1 MAKKNNT
8 KKAKN
13 STKITKANI
22 NNDDEFGKLIKLIV
36 LVTVIFL
43 VFYGITFLVNRE
55 QEEEETQTGAQIQYD
70 NILIGDL
77 LTQPNDEYYVMVYD
91 SDDVYNVLYQ
101 TYLGLYASK
110 EDAIRYYTADLDNPF
125 NNSFVGEKANFEIK
139 TIKDLKL
146 NASTLLKIKD
156 GKIKEHYVGEKL
168 KEYLKEISASEED

>member
-1 MAKKNNT
+1 MAKKNT
-8 KKAKN
+8 
-13 STKITKANI
+13 TKIKKANI
-22 NNDDEFGKLIKLIV
+22 STEDEFGKLIKLII

-55 QEEEETQTGAQIQYD
+55 KEEEETQTGTKIQYD

-77 LTQPNDEYYVMVYD
+77 LTQPNDEYYVMIYD
-91 SDDVYNVLYQ
+91 NDDVYNVLYQ
-101 TYLGLYASK
+101 TYLGLYAKK

-125 NNSFVGEKANFEIK
+125 NSSFVGEKANFEIK